1 MDAVT
6 PYIRDRFAP
15 ARLLA
20 ELGPVAAVV
29 FIASYAGIAIIDREN
44 GVAPIWIANA
54 FLIYFTLRSPPDKA
68 WLVLAAGTFARFLA
82 GLAIGSTLAA
92 ATVFSLCNLAEVLI
106 VALPLQA
113 LNAHKDFSRPKSLIA
128 FYLLAAGPA
137 PFLPGVVAAA
147 FAHASR
153 SMDFVPTLVNWYAAD
168 GLGLIVIVPILFT
181 VRAEAFARMFRKDQ
195 ILKTLLYVSAVVVA
209 MLINYFVHGLPLAF
223 LFFPAVLFLTFQRS
237 FEGGA
242 IGTVLVAAYFIA
254 PVFFGAPIGGLRGH
268 TLRDQILI
276 VEIFIAVIG
285 FSVVLVGAALNERR
299 RLEEGLSAAT
309 ERAQAAREEAI
320 VAKEAAE
327 KANRMKSMFLA
338 TMSHE
343 LRTPLNAVI
352 GFSQLMEAETFG
364 PLGSPRYREY
374 TGLVQKAGRHLL
386 DLINDILDMSKI
398 EAGKFELH
406 RERIDV
412 RLMVSECSMLMRERA
427 KQAGI
432 ALQEEVPSEAL
443 QVDADRRAVKQIL
456 LNLLSN
462 AVKFT
467 PEGGRVITRAV
478 QVGHTVSISVEDTGV
493 GIPADQLY
501 RLGNPFVQL
510 RNNAGSTHEGT
521 GLGLALVRSLAE
533 MHGGQLRIESVEGRG
548 TTVTV
553 EIPLDCKVSLV
564 AA

>member
-6 PYIRDRFAP
+6 PFVRERFAP
-15 ARLLA
+15 VRLLV
-20 ELGPVAAVV
+20 ELGPVAIVV
-29 FIASYAGIAIIDREN
+29 FVASYAGIAMIDREN

-54 FLIYFTLRSPPDKA
+54 FLIYFALRRPRYKTWP
-68 WLVLAAGTFARFLA
+68 VLATGVAARFFA
-82 GLAIGSTLAA
+82 GLAIGSTPMSAFVYSA
-92 ATVFSLCNLAEVLI
+92 CNLAEVLT
-106 VALPLQA
+106 VALPLRA
-113 LNAHKDFSRPKSLIA
+113 LDAHRDFSRPKSLVA

-137 PFLPGVVAAA
+137 PLLTGIIASAYA
-147 FAHASR
+147 HFAR
-153 SMDFVPTLVNWYAAD
+153 RMDFVPTLINWYAAD

-195 ILKTLLYVSAVVVA
+195 ILKTLLYISTVVVA
-209 MLINYFVHGLPLAF
+209 IAINRLASGMPLAF

-242 IGTVLVAAYFIA
+242 IGTLLVAGYMIA

-268 TLRDQILI
+268 TMRDQILI

-352 GFSQLMEAETFG
+352 GFSQLMEEETFG

-412 RLMVSECSMLMRERA
+412 RVLVNECSMLMRERA

-432 ALQEEVPSEAL
+432 ALQEEVPSEPL

-467 PEGGRVITRAV
+467 PEGGRVVTRAI
-478 QVGHTVSISVEDTGV
+478 QAGHTVSISVEDTGV

-553 EIPLDCKVSLV
+553 EIPLDCKLSLV

>member
-1 MDAVT
+1 M
-6 PYIRDRFAP
+6 
-15 ARLLA
+15 
-20 ELGPVAAVV
+20 
-29 FIASYAGIAIIDREN
+29 
-44 GVAPIWIANA
+44 
-54 FLIYFTLRSPPDKA
+54 
-68 WLVLAAGTFARFLA
+68 
-82 GLAIGSTLAA
+82 ST
-92 ATVFSLCNLAEVLI
+92 
-106 VALPLQA
+106 
-113 LNAHKDFSRPKSLIA
+113 
-128 FYLLAAGPA
+128 
-137 PFLPGVVAAA
+137 
-147 FAHASR
+147 
-153 SMDFVPTLVNWYAAD
+153 
-168 GLGLIVIVPILFT
+168 
-181 VRAEAFARMFRKDQ
+181 
-195 ILKTLLYVSAVVVA
+195 VVVA
-209 MLINYFVHGLPLAF
+209 ILVNRFAHGMPLAF

-242 IGTVLVAAYFIA
+242 IGTVLVAAYLIA
-254 PVFFGAPIGGLRGH
+254 PVFIGAPIGGLRGH

-364 PLGSPRYREY
+364 PLGSPRYVEY

-412 RLMVSECSMLMRERA
+412 RLLISECSMLMRERA

-432 ALQEEVPSEAL
+432 ALQEEVPSEPL
-443 QVDADRRAVKQIL
+443 QVDADHRAIKQIL

-478 QVGHTVSISVEDTGV
+478 QVGHRTVSISVEDTGV

>member
-1 MDAVT
+1 MT
-6 PYIRDRFAP
+6 
-15 ARLLA
+15 
-20 ELGPVAAVV
+20 
-29 FIASYAGIAIIDREN
+29 SYAGIAMIDREN

-54 FLIYFTLRSPPDKA
+54 FFIYLTLRSPREAA
-68 WLVLAAGTFARFLA
+68 WRVLAAGTFARFMA

-92 ATVFSLCNLAEVLI
+92 ATIFSLCNLAEVLI
-106 VALPLQA
+106 VALPLRA
-113 LNAHKDFSRPKSLIA
+113 LNAHRDFSRPKSLIA

-137 PFLPGVVAAA
+137 PFLPAVFAAA
-147 FAHASR
+147 YAHIVR
-153 SMDFVPTLVNWYAAD
+153 GMDFVPTLFNWYAAD

-181 VRAEAFARMFRKDQ
+181 VRTEAFVRMFRKDQ
-195 ILKTLLYVSAVVVA
+195 ILKTLLYISAVVVA
-209 MLINYFVHGLPLAF
+209 VLINRFVHGLPLAF
-223 LFFPAVLFLTFQRS
+223 LFFPSVLFLTFQRS

-242 IGTVLVAAYFIA
+242 IGTMLVGGYLIS
-254 PVFFGAPIGGLRGH
+254 PLFFGAPLGGLHGYS
-268 TLRDQILI
+268 LRDQILI

-285 FSVVLVGAALNERR
+285 FSVVLVGAALDERR
-299 RLEEGLSAAT
+299 RLEEGLSLAT
-309 ERAQAAREEAI
+309 ERAQAAREEAV

-352 GFSQLMEAETFG
+352 GFSQLMEEETFG

-406 RERIDV
+406 REQIDV
-412 RLMVSECSMLMRERA
+412 RILVNECSMLMRERA

-432 ALQEEVPSEAL
+432 ALQEEVPSEPL
-443 QVDADRRAVKQIL
+443 QLDVDRRAVKQIL

-478 QVGHTVSISVEDTGV
+478 QSGRSVSLSVEDTGV

>member
-1 MDAVT
+1 MDAT
-6 PYIRDRFAP
+6 TSSARDRFAP
-15 ARLLA
+15 VRLLT
-20 ELGPVAAVV
+20 ELGLVAVV
-29 FIASYAGIAIIDREN
+29 VFVASYAGIAMIDREN

-54 FLIYFTLRSPPDKA
+54 FLIYFTLRSPRDKA
-68 WLVLAAGTFARFLA
+68 WRVLAAGTMARFAA
-82 GLAIGSTLAA
+82 GIAIGSTPAA
-92 ATVFSLCNLAEVLI
+92 STVFSLCNLAEVLI
-106 VALPLQA
+106 VALPLRA
-113 LNAHKDFSRPKSLIA
+113 LNAHRDFSRPKSLIA

-137 PFLPGVVAAA
+137 PFIPGVFAAA
-147 FAHASR
+147 YAHAAR
-153 SMDFVPTLVNWYAAD
+153 GMDFAPTLFNWYAAD
-168 GLGLIVIVPILFT
+168 ALGLIVIVPILFT
-181 VRAEAFARMFRKDQ
+181 VRSQAFVRMFQKDQ
-195 ILKTLLYVSAVVVA
+195 ILKTLLYVSTVVVA
-209 MLINYFVHGLPLAF
+209 ILINRFSNGMPFAF

-242 IGTVLVAAYFIA
+242 IGTVLAAAYLIA
-254 PVFFGAPIGGLRGH
+254 PVFFGAPLGGLRGH
-268 TLRDQILI
+268 TLRDQILV

-309 ERAQAAREEAI
+309 ERAQAAREEAV

-352 GFSQLMEAETFG
+352 GFSQLMEEETFG

-412 RLMVSECSMLMRERA
+412 RVMVNECSMLMRERA

-432 ALQEEVPSEAL
+432 ALQEEVPSEPL

-478 QVGHTVSISVEDTGV
+478 QAGHTVCLSVEDTGV

-553 EIPLDCKVSLV
+553 EIPLDCKLSLV

>member
-1 MDAVT
+1 MAAVT
-6 PYIRDRFAP
+6 FSTREPRIPIRI
-15 ARLLA
+15 LA
-20 ELGPVAAVV
+20 ELGLIAAVI
-29 FIASYAGIAIIDREN
+29 FATSYAGIAMIDREN
-44 GVAPIWIANA
+44 GVAPIWIADA
-54 FLIYFTLRSPPDKA
+54 FLIYFVLRRPRSQT
-68 WLVLAAGTFARFLA
+68 WYVLAAGITARFLA
-82 GLAIGSTLAA
+82 GLAMGSTPLSAL
-92 ATVFSLCNLAEVLI
+92 VYSMCNLAEVLI
-106 VALPLQA
+106 VALPLRA
-113 LNAHKDFSRPKSLIA
+113 LNAHHDFSRPKSLIA

-137 PFLPGVVAAA
+137 PLVAGFPASA
-147 FAHASR
+147 YAHATR
-153 SMDFVPTLVNWYAAD
+153 GMDFIPTLVNWYAAD

-181 VRAEAFARMFRKDQ
+181 VRAEAFVRMFKPDQ
-195 ILKTLLYVSAVVVA
+195 IAKTLLYISTVLIAIA
-209 MLINYFVHGLPLAF
+209 INYFARGYPVAF

-237 FEGGA
+237 FEGGS
-242 IGTVLVAAYFIA
+242 IGTVLVAAYLIS
-254 PVFFGAPIGGLRGH
+254 PVFFGSPLGGLKGH
-268 TLRDQILI
+268 SMREQILI
-276 VEIFIAVIG
+276 VEVFIAVIG

-299 RLEEGLSAAT
+299 RLEESLFAAT
-309 ERAQAAREEAI
+309 ERAESAREEAI

-352 GFSQLMEAETFG
+352 GFSQLMEQETFG

-398 EAGKFELH
+398 EAGKFELY
-406 RERIDV
+406 REPVDV
-412 RLMVSECSMLMRERA
+412 RLLINECTAFMRERA
-427 KQAGI
+427 KQGGI
-432 ALQEEVPSEAL
+432 ALREEIPSEPL
-443 QVDADRRAVKQIL
+443 PIDADRRAIKQIL

-462 AVKFT
+462 AIKFT
-467 PEGGRVITRAV
+467 PDGGRVTTHAA
-478 QVGHTVSISVEDTGV
+478 QVGQRILLSVEDTGV

-533 MHGGQLRIESVEGRG
+533 MHGGRLRIDSVEGHG

-553 EIPLDCKVSLV
+553 EIPVECKASL

>member
-6 PYIRDRFAP
+6 SFVRDRFAP

-20 ELGPVAAVV
+20 ELGPVAIVV
-29 FIASYAGIAIIDREN
+29 FVASYAGIALIDREN
-44 GVAPIWIANA
+44 GVAPIWISNA
-54 FLIYFTLRSPPDKA
+54 FLIYFALRCSPDMM
-68 WLVLAAGTFARFLA
+68 WLVLAAGTVARFAA
-82 GLAIGSTLAA
+82 GIAIGSTPAA

-106 VALPLQA
+106 VSVPLRA
-113 LNAHKDFSRPKSLIA
+113 LNAHRDFSRPKSLVA

-137 PFLPGVVAAA
+137 PFIPGVFAAA
-147 FAHASR
+147 YAHAAR
-153 SMDFVPTLVNWYAAD
+153 NMDFIPTLFNWYAAD
-168 GLGLIVIVPILFT
+168 GLGLVVIVPILFT
-181 VRAEAFARMFRKDQ
+181 VRTQAFARMFQKDR
-195 ILKTLLYVSAVVVA
+195 ILKTLLYIGTVIAA
-209 MLINYFVHGLPLAF
+209 MVINYFARGMPLAF

-242 IGTVLVAAYFIA
+242 IGTVLVAGYLIF
-254 PVFFGAPIGGLRGH
+254 PMFFGRAIGGLHGH
-268 TLRDQILI
+268 TMRDQILI

-299 RLEEGLSAAT
+299 RLEEGLSHAT
-309 ERAQAAREEAI
+309 ERAEFAREEAI

-352 GFSQLMEAETFG
+352 GFSQLMEEETFG

-412 RLMVSECSMLMRERA
+412 RLIVNECSMLMRERA
-427 KQAGI
+427 KQGGI
-432 ALQEEVPSEAL
+432 ALQEEVPSEPL

-467 PEGGRVITRAV
+467 PAGGRVVTRAFHT
-478 QVGHTVSISVEDTGV
+478 GHMVSISVEDTGV

>member
-6 PYIRDRFAP
+6 SFVRDRFAP
-15 ARLLA
+15 ARLVA
-20 ELGPVAAVV
+20 ELGPVAVVV
-29 FIASYAGIAIIDREN
+29 FVASYAGIAMIDREN

-54 FLIYFTLRSPPDKA
+54 FFIYFVLRSSPDMTL
-68 WLVLAAGTFARFLA
+68 LVLATGTLARFWA
-82 GLAIGSTLAA
+82 GMAIGSTPAA
-92 ATVFSLCNLAEVLI
+92 ATIFSLCNLAEVLI
-106 VALPLQA
+106 VALPLRA
-113 LNAHKDFSRPKSLIA
+113 LNAHRDFSRPKSLIA

-137 PFLPGVVAAA
+137 PFIPGVFAAA
-147 FAHASR
+147 YAHAAR
-153 SMDFVPTLVNWYAAD
+153 HMDFLPTLFNWYAAD

-181 VRAEAFARMFRKDQ
+181 VRVDAFARMFQRDQ
-195 ILKTLLYVSAVVVA
+195 VLKTLLYIGAVFA
-209 MLINYFVHGLPLAF
+209 AIAINLLARGMPLAF

-242 IGTVLVAAYFIA
+242 IGTVMVAAYLIS
-254 PVFFGAPIGGLRGH
+254 PLFFGGPIGGLRGH
-268 TLRDQILI
+268 SIRDQIL
-276 VEIFIAVIG
+276 VLEIFIAVIG

-299 RLEEGLSAAT
+299 RLEEGLSLAT
-309 ERAQAAREEAI
+309 ERAEFAREEAL

-352 GFSQLMEAETFG
+352 GFSQLMEEETFG

-412 RLMVSECSMLMRERA
+412 RVLVNECSMLMRERA
-427 KQAGI
+427 KQGGV
-432 ALQEEVPSEAL
+432 ALQEEVPAEPL
-443 QVDADRRAVKQIL
+443 HVDADRRAVKQIL

-462 AVKFT
+462 AIKFT
-467 PEGGRVITRAV
+467 PEGGRVVTRAV
-478 QVGHTVSISVEDTGV
+478 PLGRTISVSVADTGV

-510 RNNAGSTHEGT
+510 RNSAGSTHEGT

-533 MHGGQLRIESVEGRG
+533 LHGGQLRIESVEGRG

>member
-1 MDAVT
+1 MGAVT
-6 PYIRDRFAP
+6 SSIRDRFALV
-15 ARLLA
+15 RLLA
-20 ELGPVAAVV
+20 ELSPVAVVV
-29 FIASYAGIAIIDREN
+29 FVASYTGIAMIDREN

-54 FLIYFTLRSPPDKA
+54 FLIYFTLRTPREKA
-68 WLVLAAGTFARFLA
+68 WRVLATGTFARFAA
-82 GLAIGSTLAA
+82 GIAIGSTPLS
-92 ATVFSLCNLAEVLI
+92 ATVFSLCNLAEVLM
-106 VALPLQA
+106 VAVPLRA
-113 LNAHKDFSRPKSLIA
+113 LNAHQDFSRPKSLIA

-137 PFLPGVVAAA
+137 PFIPGIFAAA
-147 FAHASR
+147 YAHVLR
-153 SMDFVPTLVNWYAAD
+153 HMDFVPTLINWYAAD
-168 GLGLIVIVPILFT
+168 GLGLVVIVPILFT
-181 VRAEAFARMFRKDQ
+181 VRAQAFARMFRKDQ
-195 ILKTLLYVSAVVVA
+195 ILKTLLYIGVVA
-209 MLINYFVHGLPLAF
+209 AAVAINRLARDMPVAF

-242 IGTVLVAAYFIA
+242 IGTVLVGGYLIS
-254 PVFFGAPIGGLRGH
+254 PLFFGAPLGGLHGH
-268 TLRDQILI
+268 TLRDQILV

-352 GFSQLMEAETFG
+352 GFSELMEAETFG

-398 EAGKFELH
+398 EAGKLELH

-412 RLMVSECSMLMRERA
+412 RLLVTECSMLMRERA

-432 ALQEEVPSEAL
+432 ALQEEVPSDAL
-443 QVDADRRAVKQIL
+443 QVDADRRAIKQIL

-467 PEGGRVITRAV
+467 PAGGRVITRAV
-478 QVGHTVSISVEDTGV
+478 QVGHTVAISVEDTGV

-510 RNNAGSTHEGT
+510 RNHAGSTHEGT

-533 MHGGQLRIESVEGRG
+533 MHGGQLRIESFENRG

-553 EIPLDCKVSLV
+553 EIPLDCEVAQV

>member
-6 PYIRDRFAP
+6 SYARERLNPL
-15 ARLLA
+15 RLLV
-20 ELGPVAAVV
+20 ELGPIAVV
-29 FIASYAGIAIIDREN
+29 VYIATYAGLAMIDREN
-44 GVAPIWIANA
+44 GVAPIWLTNA
-54 FLIYFTLRSPPDKA
+54 FIIYFALQRPRSQMA
-68 WLVLAAGTFARFLA
+68 LVIATGMTARFFAGIAAGSVPVHALVYS
-82 GLAIGSTLAA
+82 I
-92 ATVFSLCNLAEVLI
+92 CNLSEVLM
-106 VALPLQA
+106 VALPLRA
-113 LNAHKDFSRPKSLIA
+113 LNARRDFSRPKTLIT

-137 PFLPGVVAAA
+137 PLLPGL
-147 FAHASR
+147 FASYYAHLVR
-153 SMDFVPTLVNWYAAD
+153 HMEFLWTLENWYAAD
-168 GLGLIVIVPILFT
+168 GLGLILIVPILFT
-181 VRAEAFARMFRKDQ
+181 VRTEAFVRMFKKDQ
-195 ILKTLLYVSAVVVA
+195 ILETLLYIGAVVAA
-209 MLINYFVHGLPLAF
+209 MLVNRFVQGLPLAF

-242 IGTVLVAAYFIA
+242 IGTVLVAAYLIS
-254 PVFFGAPIGGLRGH
+254 PVFFGEPLGGLRGYS
-268 TLRDQILI
+268 LNSQILT
-276 VEIFIAVIG
+276 VEIFVAVIG

-299 RLEEGLSAAT
+299 RLEESLSAAT
-309 ERAQAAREEAI
+309 ERAQSAREEAI

-352 GFSQLMEAETFG
+352 GFSQLMEEETFG

-374 TGLVQKAGRHLL
+374 TSLVQKAGRHLL
-386 DLINDILDMSKI
+386 ELINDILDMSKI

-406 RERIDV
+406 REKIDL
-412 RLMVSECSMLMRERA
+412 RLLVGECAMLMFERA
-427 KQAGI
+427 KHGGI
-432 ALQEEVPSEAL
+432 LLEEDIPAEPL
-443 QVDADRRAVKQIL
+443 QVEADRRAIKQIL

-467 PEGGRVITRAV
+467 PAGGRVTVRASAFERSV
-478 QVGHTVSISVEDTGV
+478 ALSVSDTGV

-510 RNNAGSTHEGT
+510 RNHAGSTHEGT

-533 MHGGQLRIESVEGRG
+533 MHGGQLKIESIEGRG

-553 EIPLDCKVSLV
+553 EIPVDCKVSL
-564 AA
+564 AAA

>member
-1 MDAVT
+1 
-6 PYIRDRFAP
+6 
-15 ARLLA
+15 
-20 ELGPVAAVV
+20 
-29 FIASYAGIAIIDREN
+29 
-44 GVAPIWIANA
+44 VAPIWIANA
-54 FLIYFTLRSPPDKA
+54 FLIYFSLRRPSYLMWPI
-68 WLVLAAGTFARFLA
+68 LATGVDARFVA
-82 GLAIGSTLAA
+82 GLAIGSTPPSAFVYSA
-92 ATVFSLCNLAEVLI
+92 CNLAEVLT
-106 VALPLQA
+106 VALPLRA
-113 LNAHKDFSRPKSLIA
+113 LDAHRDFSRPKSLLA

-137 PFLPGVVAAA
+137 PFLTGLIAAA
-147 FAHASR
+147 YAHWAR
-153 SMDFVPTLVNWYAAD
+153 HMDFVPTLINWYAAD

-181 VRAEAFARMFRKDQ
+181 VRAQAFARMFRKDQ
-195 ILKTLLYVSAVVVA
+195 ILKTLLYIGVVVA
-209 MLINYFVHGLPLAF
+209 AVAINRVARDMPVAF

-242 IGTVLVAAYFIA
+242 IGTVLVGAYLIS
-254 PVFFGAPIGGLRGH
+254 PLFFGAPLGGLHGH
-268 TLRDQILI
+268 SLRDQILV

-309 ERAQAAREEAI
+309 ERAQASREEAI

-352 GFSQLMEAETFG
+352 GFSQLMEEETFG

-398 EAGKFELH
+398 EAGKLELH
-406 RERIDV
+406 RERIDI
-412 RLMVSECSMLMRERA
+412 RLLVSECSMLMRERA

-443 QVDADRRAVKQIL
+443 QVDADHRAIKQIL

-462 AVKFT
+462 AIKFT
-467 PEGGRVITRAV
+467 PAGGRVVTRAV
-478 QVGHTVSISVEDTGV
+478 QAGRSVAISVEDTGV

-510 RNNAGSTHEGT
+510 RNSAGSTHEGT

-553 EIPLDCKVSLV
+553 EIPLDCKVVLV

>member
-1 MDAVT
+1 VDAVT
-6 PYIRDRFAP
+6 SP
-15 ARLLA
+15 ARNRLDPVRLLIGLA
-20 ELGPVAAVV
+20 PVGVIGFV
-29 FIASYAGIAIIDREN
+29 ASYAGIAMINREN

-54 FLIYFTLRSPPDKA
+54 FLIYFALRSPREIFWRVIA
-68 WLVLAAGTFARFLA
+68 TGIAARFLA
-82 GLAIGSTLAA
+82 GLAIGSTIVS

-106 VALPLQA
+106 VALPLRA
-113 LNAHKDFSRPKSLIA
+113 LNADQDFSRPKPLLA
-128 FYLLAAGPA
+128 FYVLAAGPA
-137 PFLPGVVAAA
+137 PFLPGIFAAA
-147 FAHASR
+147 YAHALR
-153 SMDFVPTLVNWYAAD
+153 HMDFIPTLINWYAAD
-168 GLGLIVIVPILFT
+168 ALGLIVIVPILFT
-181 VRAEAFARMFRKDQ
+181 VRTEAFLRMFQKDQ
-195 ILKTLLYVSAVVVA
+195 VLKTLLYVSTVVVA
-209 MLINYFVHGLPLAF
+209 ILINRLARGMPLAF
-223 LFFPAVLFLTFQRS
+223 LFFPTVLFLTFQRS

-242 IGTVLVAAYFIA
+242 IGTVLAAGYLIS
-254 PVFFGAPIGGLRGH
+254 PLFFGASIGGLSGH
-268 TLRDQILI
+268 SLRDQILV
-276 VEIFIAVIG
+276 VEIYIAVIG

-309 ERAQAAREEAI
+309 ERAQVAREEAI

-352 GFSQLMEAETFG
+352 GFSQLMEEETFG

-412 RLMVSECSMLMRERA
+412 RLIITECTMLMRERA
-427 KQAGI
+427 KQGGI
-432 ALQEEVPSEAL
+432 MLLEEIPSEAL
-443 QVDADRRAVKQIL
+443 QVDADRRAIKQIL

-478 QVGHTVSISVEDTGV
+478 QSGRVVALSVQDTGV

-533 MHGGQLRIESVEGRG
+533 MHGGQLRIDSIEGRG

-553 EIPLDCKVSLV
+553 EIPLDFKMSLV

>member
-1 MDAVT
+1 MGAVT
-6 PYIRDRFAP
+6 SSVRDRFAP
-15 ARLLA
+15 VRLLA
-20 ELGPVAAVV
+20 ELGPVAVV
-29 FIASYAGIAIIDREN
+29 IFVASYAGIAMIDREN

-54 FLIYFTLRSPPDKA
+54 FLIYFTLRSPREKA
-68 WLVLAAGTFARFLA
+68 WRVLTTGVLARFAAGV
-82 GLAIGSTLAA
+82 AIGSTPVSAA
-92 ATVFSLCNLAEVLI
+92 IFSLCNLAEVLI
-106 VALPLQA
+106 VAIPLRT
-113 LNAHKDFSRPKSLIA
+113 LNATQDFSRPKSLTA

-137 PFLPGVVAAA
+137 PFIPGVFAAA
-147 FAHASR
+147 YAHVLR
-153 SMDFVPTLVNWYAAD
+153 QMDFLPTLFNWYAAD

-181 VRAEAFARMFRKDQ
+181 VHADAFARMFHKDQ
-195 ILKTLLYVSAVVVA
+195 ILKTLLYVGAVVA
-209 MLINYFVHGLPLAF
+209 AIAINRLARGMPLAF

-242 IGTVLVAAYFIA
+242 IGTVLVAAYLIS
-254 PVFFGAPIGGLRGH
+254 PLFFGAPIGGLHGH
-268 TLRDQILI
+268 TLRDQILV

-412 RLMVSECSMLMRERA
+412 RVLVNECSMLMRERA

-432 ALQEEVPSEAL
+432 ALQEEVPSEPL
-443 QVDADRRAVKQIL
+443 QVEADHRAVKQIL

-493 GIPADQLY
+493 GIPSDQLY

-553 EIPLDCKVSLV
+553 EIPLDCKVTLV

>member
-1 MDAVT
+1 MIAVT
-6 PYIRDRFAP
+6 TSVRERFTP
-15 ARLLA
+15 LRLLIG
-20 ELGPVAAVV
+20 LGPVAAVIFV
-29 FIASYAGIAIIDREN
+29 ASYIGIAMIGREN

-54 FLIYFTLRSPPDKA
+54 FLIYFILRRPRSQT
-68 WLVLAAGTFARFLA
+68 WLVLTIGILARFFA
-82 GLAIGSTLAA
+82 GLAIGSPPLSAF
-92 ATVFSLCNLAEVLI
+92 VFSACNLAEVLI
-106 VALPLQA
+106 VAIPLRA
-113 LNAHKDFSRPKSLIA
+113 LNAHRDFSRPKSLVA

-137 PFLPGVVAAA
+137 PLITAI
-147 FAHASR
+147 FASTFAYYVR
-153 SMDFVPTLVNWYAAD
+153 GMEFIPTLINWYAAD
-168 GLGLIVIVPILFT
+168 GLGLVVIVPILFT
-181 VRAEAFARMFRKDQ
+181 VRTDAFLRMFQMDQ
-195 ILKTLLYVSAVVVA
+195 IVKTLLYISGVLLAIA
-209 MLINYFVHGLPLAF
+209 INRYAHDMPLAF

-242 IGTVLVAAYFIA
+242 IGTLLVAAYIIS

-268 TLRDQILI
+268 NMRDQVLI
-276 VEIFIAVIG
+276 VEIFVAVIG

-309 ERAQAAREEAI
+309 ERAQTSREEAI

-352 GFSQLMEAETFG
+352 GFSQLMEEETFG

-412 RLMVSECSMLMRERA
+412 RLLVTECVMLMRERA
-427 KQAGI
+427 KQSGI
-432 ALQEEVPSEAL
+432 QLQEEVPSDAL
-443 QVDADRRAVKQIL
+443 TVEADRRAIKQIL

-467 PEGGRVITRAV
+467 PAAGRVTVRAAPAGRSV
-478 QVGHTVSISVEDTGV
+478 ALSVEDTGV

-510 RNNAGSTHEGT
+510 RNHAGSTHEGT

-533 MHGGQLRIESVEGRG
+533 MHGGQLRIESVEGQG

-553 EIPLDCKVSLV
+553 EIPVDCKMSLV

>member
-1 MDAVT
+1 MDAAT
-6 PYIRDRFAP
+6 SSARDRFNP
-15 ARLLA
+15 LRLLV
-20 ELGPVAAVV
+20 ELGPVAVVV
-29 FIASYAGIAIIDREN
+29 FVASYAGIAMIDREN

-54 FLIYFTLRSPPDKA
+54 FLIYFTLRSPRDKS
-68 WLVLAAGTFARFLA
+68 WQVLATGWLARFAA
-82 GLAIGSTLAA
+82 GIAIGSTPMA
-92 ATVFSLCNLAEVLI
+92 ATIYSSANLAEVLI
-106 VALPLQA
+106 VAVPLRA
-113 LNAHKDFSRPKSLIA
+113 LNAHEDFSRPKSLIA

-137 PFLPGVVAAA
+137 PFIPGI
-147 FAHASR
+147 FASAYAHTVR
-153 SMDFVPTLVNWYAAD
+153 HMDFLPTLFNWYAAD
-168 GLGLIVIVPILFT
+168 ALGLVVIVPMLFT
-181 VRAEAFARMFRKDQ
+181 VRAQAFARMFQKDQ
-195 ILKTLLYVSAVVVA
+195 ILETFFYVGTVVA
-209 MLINYFVHGLPLAF
+209 TIALNRFARGMPLAF

-242 IGTVLVAAYFIA
+242 IGTVLVAAYLIS
-254 PVFFGAPIGGLRGH
+254 PLFFGAPLGGLHGH
-268 TLRDQILI
+268 PLRDQILV

-309 ERAQAAREEAI
+309 ARAQAAREEAI

-327 KANRMKSMFLA
+327 KASRMKSMFLA

-352 GFSQLMEAETFG
+352 GFSQLMEEETFG
-364 PLGSPRYREY
+364 PLGSPRYVEY

-412 RLMVSECSMLMRERA
+412 RLMVSECAMLMRERA
-427 KQAGI
+427 KRGAI
-432 ALQEEVPSEAL
+432 LLQEEVPSEPL
-443 QVDADRRAVKQIL
+443 QVDADRRAIKQIL

-478 QVGHTVSISVEDTGV
+478 QSGHTVCLSVEDTGV

-553 EIPLDCKVSLV
+553 EIPLDCKLSLV

>member
-1 MDAVT
+1 M
-6 PYIRDRFAP
+6 I
-15 ARLLA
+15 
-20 ELGPVAAVV
+20 AAIIFVS
-29 FIASYAGIAIIDREN
+29 SYAGIAMIDAEN

-54 FLIYFTLRSPPDKA
+54 FLIYFILTRPRAQTWYILST
-68 WLVLAAGTFARFLA
+68 GIGARFLA
-82 GLAIGSTLAA
+82 GLAIGSTLTSAF
-92 ATVFSLCNLAEVLI
+92 VFSMCNVVEILI
-106 VALPLQA
+106 VALPLRA
-113 LNAHKDFSRPKSLIA
+113 INAHHDFSRPKSLIA

-137 PFLPGVVAAA
+137 PIAAGLPAAA
-147 FAHASR
+147 YVHFTR
-153 SMDFVPTLVNWYAAD
+153 GMDFIPTLVNWYAAD

-181 VRAEAFARMFRKDQ
+181 VRMEAFLRMFRPDQ
-195 ILKTLLYVSAVVVA
+195 IAKTFLFISTVILAMVINRVA
-209 MLINYFVHGLPLAF
+209 HGYPLAF

-242 IGTVLVAAYFIA
+242 IGTVLVSAYLIS
-254 PVFFGAPIGGLRGH
+254 PIFFGAPLGGLKGH

-299 RLEEGLSAAT
+299 RLEESLSAAT
-309 ERAQAAREEAI
+309 ERAESAREEAI
-320 VAKEAAE
+320 VAKDAAE

-352 GFSQLMEAETFG
+352 GFSQLMEDETFG
-364 PLGSPRYREY
+364 PLGSPRYHEY

-398 EAGKFELH
+398 EAGKFELN
-406 RERIDV
+406 REQIDV
-412 RLMVSECSMLMRERA
+412 RQIITECTSLMRERA
-427 KQAGI
+427 KRGGI
-432 ALQEEVPSEAL
+432 TLREEVPAEPL
-443 QVDADRRAVKQIL
+443 LVDADPRAVKQIL

-467 PEGGRVITRAV
+467 PEGGRVTTRV
-478 QVGHTVSISVEDTGV
+478 VSSGHRIALSVEDTGV

-533 MHGGQLRIESVEGRG
+533 MHGGQLRIDSVEGHG

-553 EIPLDCKVSLV
+553 ELPVECKASL

>member
-1 MDAVT
+1 MDAVNSSV
-6 PYIRDRFAP
+6 RDRIAP
-15 ARLLA
+15 VRLA
-20 ELGPVAAVV
+20 AGLGVVATVV
-29 FIASYAGIAIIDREN
+29 FVASYAGIAMIDREN

-54 FLIYFTLRSPPDKA
+54 FLLYFTLRSPRQYA
-68 WLVLAAGTFARFLA
+68 WQVIAAGVAARFLA
-82 GLAIGSTLAA
+82 GLAIGSSLASA
-92 ATVFSLCNLAEVLI
+92 IVFSLCNLFEILI
-106 VALPLQA
+106 VALPLRA
-113 LNAHKDFSRPKSLIA
+113 LNAHRDFSRPKSLLT

-137 PFLPGVVAAA
+137 PFVPALLAATY
-147 FAHASR
+147 AHYTR
-153 SMDFVPTLVNWYAAD
+153 GMEFVPTLFNWYAAD

-195 ILKTLLYVSAVVVA
+195 ILKTLLYISTVVA
-209 MLINYFVHGLPLAF
+209 AILANHFVHGLPLAF

-242 IGTVLVAAYFIA
+242 IGTLLAAAYLIS
-254 PVFFGAPIGGLRGH
+254 PVFFSSPLGGLRGLM
-268 TLRDQILI
+268 LRDQILV

-299 RLEEGLSAAT
+299 RLEESLSMAT
-309 ERAQAAREEAI
+309 ERAQIAREEAI

-352 GFSQLMEAETFG
+352 GFSQLMEEETFG

-406 RERIDV
+406 RERIDL
-412 RLMVSECSMLMRERA
+412 RHMINECSMMMRERA
-427 KQAGI
+427 KQGGI
-432 ALQEEVPSEAL
+432 TLLEEVPPEPLQIEA
-443 QVDADRRAVKQIL
+443 DTRAVKQIL

-467 PEGGRVITRAV
+467 PEGGRVIARAV
-478 QVGHTVSISVEDTGV
+478 QQGRNVSLSVEDTGV

-533 MHGGQLRIESVEGRG
+533 MHGGQLRIESIEGRG

-553 EIPLDCKVSLV
+553 EIPVDCAMSLV

>member
-1 MDAVT
+1 MATRTHGV
-6 PYIRDRFAP
+6 PEHRDP
-15 ARLLA
+15 ARAVA
-20 ELGPVAAVV
+20 ELCLIAAVV
-29 FIASYAGIAIIDREN
+29 FLVAYAGVAIIDREN
-44 GVAPIWIANA
+44 GVSPIWIANA
-54 FLIYFTLRSPPDKA
+54 VIIYFVLRRPPSQ
-68 WLVLAAGTFARFLA
+68 TFRITAVGIAARFLA
-82 GLAIGSTLAA
+82 GVVAGSTLLSAF
-92 ATVFSLCNLAEVLI
+92 VYSVCNLIEIMI
-106 VALPLQA
+106 VALPLRNLGA
-113 LNAHKDFSRPKSLIA
+113 ARDFGRPKNLFW

-137 PFLPGVVAAA
+137 PLAAA
-147 FAHASR
+147 IPAAIYGHFYR
-153 SMDFVPTLVNWYAAD
+153 GLEFVPTLVNWYAAD

-181 VRAEAFARMFRKDQ
+181 VRADAFWRMFRADQ
-195 ILKTLLYVSAVVVA
+195 LAKTLLYISTVFVA
-209 MLINYFVHGLPLAF
+209 IFINRFALGYPFAF

-242 IGTVLVAAYFIA
+242 IGLVIVCGYLISPLLFGN
-254 PVFFGAPIGGLRGH
+254 PVGGLRGH
-268 TLRDQILI
+268 SLRDQILI

-285 FSVVLVGAALNERR
+285 FSVVLVGAALDERR
-299 RLEEGLSAAT
+299 RLEESLFAAT
-309 ERAQAAREEAI
+309 ERAKSAREEAI

-364 PLGSPRYREY
+364 PLGAPRYQEY
-374 TGLVQKAGRHLL
+374 TGLIQKAGRHLL

-398 EAGKFELH
+398 EAGKYELH
-406 RERIDV
+406 REQIDIG
-412 RLMVSECSMLMRERA
+412 LMISECTLMMRERA
-427 KQAGI
+427 
-432 ALQEEVPSEAL
+432 LQGGVTLVEHVPEGTL
-443 QVDADRRAVKQIL
+443 YVEADRRAVKQIL

-467 PEGGRVITRAV
+467 PVGGRVTARAV
-478 QVGHTVSISVEDTGV
+478 PRDRKLALSVEDTGV

-533 MHGGQLRIESVEGRG
+533 MHGGLLRIESVEHKG

-553 EIPLDCKVSLV
+553 ELPLEVKASL

>member
-1 MDAVT
+1 MNAVSSSV
-6 PYIRDRFAP
+6 RDRFAQV
-15 ARLLA
+15 RLAA
-20 ELGPVAAVV
+20 ELGLV
-29 FIASYAGIAIIDREN
+29 FIIVFVTAYGGIAVLDREG
-44 GVAPIWIANA
+44 GVAPIWISNA
-54 FLIYFTLRSPPDKA
+54 FLLYFTLRSPREHA
-68 WLVLAAGTFARFLA
+68 WRVLAVGIAGRFVA
-82 GLAIGSTLAA
+82 GLAIGSTLTA
-92 ATVFSLCNLAEVLI
+92 ATVYSLCNLAEILI
-106 VALPLQA
+106 VALPLRA
-113 LNAHKDFSRPKSLIA
+113 LNAHHEFSRPRSLVA

-137 PFLPGVVAAA
+137 PFIPGIFAAA
-147 FAHASR
+147 YADFAREWA
-153 SMDFVPTLVNWYAAD
+153 FVPTLLNWHAAHA
-168 GLGLIVIVPILFT
+168 LGLIVIVPILFT
-181 VRAEAFARMFRKDQ
+181 VRAEAFVRMFRKDQ
-195 ILKTLLYVSAVVVA
+195 ILKTLLYIGAVVGA
-209 MLINYFVHGLPLAF
+209 IAINRIARGMPLAF

-242 IGTVLVAAYFIA
+242 IGTLLVAGYLIS
-254 PVFFGAPIGGLRGH
+254 PLFFGAPLGGLNGH
-268 TLRDQILI
+268 TLRDQILV

-299 RLEEGLSAAT
+299 RLEDGLSAAT

-412 RLMVSECSMLMRERA
+412 RLLVSECSMLMRERA

-443 QVDADRRAVKQIL
+443 HVEADHRAIKQIL

-478 QVGHTVSISVEDTGV
+478 QVGHTVSLSVEDTGV

-553 EIPLDCKVSLV
+553 EIPMDCKLSLV

>member
-1 MDAVT
+1 M
-6 PYIRDRFAP
+6 
-15 ARLLA
+15 
-20 ELGPVAAVV
+20 
-29 FIASYAGIAIIDREN
+29 
-44 GVAPIWIANA
+44 
-54 FLIYFTLRSPPDKA
+54 
-68 WLVLAAGTFARFLA
+68 
-82 GLAIGSTLAA
+82 
-92 ATVFSLCNLAEVLI
+92 
-106 VALPLQA
+106 
-113 LNAHKDFSRPKSLIA
+113 
-128 FYLLAAGPA
+128 
-137 PFLPGVVAAA
+137 
-147 FAHASR
+147 
-153 SMDFVPTLVNWYAAD
+153 
-168 GLGLIVIVPILFT
+168 
-181 VRAEAFARMFRKDQ
+181 
-195 ILKTLLYVSAVVVA
+195 
-209 MLINYFVHGLPLAF
+209 PLAF

-242 IGTVLVAAYFIA
+242 IGTVLVAAYLIS
-254 PVFFGAPIGGLRGH
+254 PLFFGAPLGGLHGH
-268 TLRDQILI
+268 PLRDQILV

-309 ERAQAAREEAI
+309 ARAQAAREEAI

-327 KANRMKSMFLA
+327 KASRMKSMFLA

-352 GFSQLMEAETFG
+352 GFSQLMEEETFG
-364 PLGSPRYREY
+364 PLGSPRYVEY

-412 RLMVSECSMLMRERA
+412 RLMVSECAMLMRERA
-427 KQAGI
+427 KRGAI
-432 ALQEEVPSEAL
+432 LLQEEVPSEPL
-443 QVDADRRAVKQIL
+443 QVDADRRAIKQIL

-478 QVGHTVSISVEDTGV
+478 QSGHTVCLSVEDTGV

-553 EIPLDCKVSLV
+553 EIPLDCKLSLV

>member
-6 PYIRDRFAP
+6 SYARERFSP
-15 ARLLA
+15 LRLLI
-20 ELGPVAAVV
+20 ELGPIAAVV
-29 FIASYAGIAIIDREN
+29 FAATYAGLAMIDREN
-44 GVAPIWIANA
+44 GVAPIWLTNA
-54 FLIYFTLRSPPDKA
+54 FIIYFALKRPHSQMG
-68 WLVLAAGTFARFLA
+68 LVIATGMIARFFAGVAAGSVPLHAF
-82 GLAIGSTLAA
+82 
-92 ATVFSLCNLAEVLI
+92 VYSLCNLSEILM
-106 VALPLQA
+106 VALPLRA
-113 LNAHKDFSRPKSLIA
+113 LNAHRDFSRPKSLVT

-137 PFLPGVVAAA
+137 PLLPGLVASYYAHLVRHMEFLP
-147 FAHASR
+147 
-153 SMDFVPTLVNWYAAD
+153 TLLNWYAAD
-168 GLGLIVIVPILFT
+168 GLGLILIVPILFT
-181 VRAEAFARMFRKDQ
+181 VRTENFVRMFQRDQ
-195 ILKTLLYVSAVVVA
+195 VSKTLLYVGAVVVT
-209 MLINYFVHGLPLAF
+209 MLINRYVRGLPLAF

-242 IGTVLVAAYFIA
+242 IGTVLIAAYLIS
-254 PVFFGAPIGGLRGH
+254 PVFFGAPLGGLHGYS
-268 TLRDQILI
+268 LNNQILT
-276 VEIFIAVIG
+276 VEIFVAVIG

-309 ERAQAAREEAI
+309 LRAQTAREEAI

-352 GFSQLMEAETFG
+352 GFSQLMEEETFG

-406 RERIDV
+406 REKIDL
-412 RLMVSECSMLMRERA
+412 RLLIGECAMLMYERA
-427 KQAGI
+427 KQGGI
-432 ALQEEVPSEAL
+432 LLEENVPAEPL
-443 QVDADRRAVKQIL
+443 LVDADRRAIKQIL

-467 PEGGRVITRAV
+467 PEGGRVTMRAV
-478 QVGHTVSISVEDTGV
+478 SSGRSVALSVEDTGV

-510 RNNAGSTHEGT
+510 RNHAGSTHEGT

-533 MHGGQLRIESVEGRG
+533 LHGGQLRIESAEGRG

-553 EIPLDCKVSLV
+553 EIPVDFKVSL
-564 AA
+564 AAA

>member
-1 MDAVT
+1 MATRTYSV
-6 PYIRDRFAP
+6 PEHRDP
-15 ARLLA
+15 ARAMA
-20 ELGPVAAVV
+20 ELCLIAAVMFV
-29 FIASYAGIAIIDREN
+29 ASYVGILFIDQDN

-54 FLIYFTLRSPPDKA
+54 ILIYFILRNP
-68 WLVLAAGTFARFLA
+68 AADTFRVTAVGITARFCA
-82 GLAIGSTLAA
+82 GLVIGSAPITAF
-92 ATVFSLCNLAEVLI
+92 VYSLCNLVEVLI
-106 VALPLQA
+106 VALPLRKLGA
-113 LNAHKDFSRPKSLIA
+113 ARDFGRPKPLFW

-137 PFLPGVVAAA
+137 PLAAA
-147 FAHASR
+147 IPASLYGHFYR
-153 SMDFVPTLVNWYAAD
+153 GYEFVPTLINWYAAE

-181 VRAEAFARMFRKDQ
+181 VRGELFVRMFRPDQ
-195 ILKTLLYVSAVVVA
+195 LAKTLLYISTVLVA
-209 MLINYFVHGLPLAF
+209 IVINKYAKGYPFAF

-242 IGTVLVAAYFIA
+242 IGLVLVGGYLLSPLLVGQ
-254 PVFFGAPIGGLRGH
+254 PVGGLRGH
-268 TLRDQILI
+268 SMRDQILI

-285 FSVVLVGAALNERR
+285 FSVVLVGAALDERR
-299 RLEEGLSAAT
+299 RLEESLFAAT
-309 ERAQAAREEAI
+309 ERAKSAREEAI

-364 PLGSPRYREY
+364 PLGAPRYQEY
-374 TGLVQKAGRHLL
+374 TGLIQKAGRHLL

-398 EAGKFELH
+398 EAGKYELH
-406 RERIDV
+406 REQIDV
-412 RLMVSECSMLMRERA
+412 GHMISECISMMRERA
-427 KQAGI
+427 
-432 ALQEEVPSEAL
+432 LQGGVQLEEDIPAEPIYVE
-443 QVDADRRAVKQIL
+443 ADRRAVKQIL

-467 PEGGRVITRAV
+467 PMGGRVTTRAMPRENKLAL
-478 QVGHTVSISVEDTGV
+478 SVEDTGV

-510 RNNAGSTHEGT
+510 RNNAGSAHEGT

-533 MHGGQLRIESVEGRG
+533 MHGGLLKIESIEHKG

-553 EIPLDCKVSLV
+553 ELPLELKASL

>member
-1 MDAVT
+1 MIAVT
-6 PYIRDRFAP
+6 TSVRERFTP
-15 ARLLA
+15 LRLLIG
-20 ELGPVAAVV
+20 LGPVAAVIFV
-29 FIASYAGIAIIDREN
+29 ASYIGIAMIGREN

-54 FLIYFTLRSPPDKA
+54 FLIYFILRRPRSQT
-68 WLVLAAGTFARFLA
+68 WLVLTIGILARFFA
-82 GLAIGSTLAA
+82 GLAIGSPPLSAF
-92 ATVFSLCNLAEVLI
+92 VFSACNLAEVLI
-106 VALPLQA
+106 VAIPLRA
-113 LNAHKDFSRPKSLIA
+113 LNAHRDFSRPKSLVA

-137 PFLPGVVAAA
+137 PLITAI
-147 FAHASR
+147 FASTFAYYVR
-153 SMDFVPTLVNWYAAD
+153 GMEFIPTLINWYAAD
-168 GLGLIVIVPILFT
+168 GLGLVVIVPILFT
-181 VRAEAFARMFRKDQ
+181 VRTDAFLRMFQMDQ
-195 ILKTLLYVSAVVVA
+195 IVKTLLYISGVLLAIA
-209 MLINYFVHGLPLAF
+209 INRYAHDMPLAF

-242 IGTVLVAAYFIA
+242 IGTLLVAAYIIS

-268 TLRDQILI
+268 NMRDQVLI
-276 VEIFIAVIG
+276 VEIFVAVIG

-309 ERAQAAREEAI
+309 ERAQTSREEAI

-352 GFSQLMEAETFG
+352 GFSQLMEEETFG

-412 RLMVSECSMLMRERA
+412 RLLVTECVMLMRERA
-427 KQAGI
+427 KQSGI
-432 ALQEEVPSEAL
+432 QLQEEVPSDAL
-443 QVDADRRAVKQIL
+443 TVEADRRAIKQIL

-467 PEGGRVITRAV
+467 PAAGRVTVRAAPAGRSV
-478 QVGHTVSISVEDTGV
+478 ALSVEDTGV

-510 RNNAGSTHEGT
+510 RNHAGSTHEGT

-533 MHGGQLRIESVEGRG
+533 MHGGQLRIDSVEGQG

-553 EIPLDCKVSLV
+553 EIPVDCKMSLV

>member
-1 MDAVT
+1 MGAVT
-6 PYIRDRFAP
+6 SSVRYRFAP
-15 ARLLA
+15 VRLLA
-20 ELGPVAAVV
+20 ELGPVAVVV
-29 FIASYAGIAIIDREN
+29 FVASYAGN

-54 FLIYFTLRSPPDKA
+54 FLIYFTLRSPRDKA
-68 WLVLAAGTFARFLA
+68 WRVLATGALARFAA
-82 GLAIGSTLAA
+82 GVAIGSTPIS

-106 VALPLQA
+106 VAVPLRA
-113 LNAHKDFSRPKSLIA
+113 LNATQDFSRPKSLIA

-137 PFLPGVVAAA
+137 PFIPGIFAAA
-147 FAHASR
+147 YAHVLR
-153 SMDFVPTLVNWYAAD
+153 QMDFIPTLVNWYAAD
-168 GLGLIVIVPILFT
+168 ALGLVVIVPILFT
-181 VRAEAFARMFRKDQ
+181 VRADAFARMFHKDQ
-195 ILKTLLYVSAVVVA
+195 ILKTLLYVSTVVA
-209 MLINYFVHGLPLAF
+209 TIAINRVARDMPLAF

-242 IGTVLVAAYFIA
+242 IGTVLVAAYLIS
-254 PVFFGAPIGGLRGH
+254 PLFFGSSIGGLHGH
-268 TLRDQILI
+268 TLRDQILV

-412 RLMVSECSMLMRERA
+412 RLLVSECSMLMRERA

-432 ALQEEVPSEAL
+432 ALQEEAPSEPL
-443 QVDADRRAVKQIL
+443 QVDADHRAIKQIL

-467 PEGGRVITRAV
+467 PEGGRVLTRAV
-478 QVGHTVSISVEDTGV
+478 QVGHSVSISVEDTGV

-553 EIPLDCKVSLV
+553 EIPLDCKVVLV